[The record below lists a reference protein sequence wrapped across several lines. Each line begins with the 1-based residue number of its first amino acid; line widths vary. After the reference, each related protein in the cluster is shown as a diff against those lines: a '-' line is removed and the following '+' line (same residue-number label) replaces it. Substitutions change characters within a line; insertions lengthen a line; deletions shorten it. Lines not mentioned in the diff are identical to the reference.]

1 MSYYD
6 RKGPEERLGVTAPST
21 IPNFRLLRWPILA
34 MGIGLAWVG
43 LVIWDYWTTG
53 NHQAGQLISELQGH
67 GALVCF
73 GLLILSRPLEP
84 ILPGIIQDRR
94 WLGLT
99 TFAFALMHTLTSV
112 EHILGGR
119 WDGISFLLPIFQV
132 GAWLGVVAL
141 GLMVPLV
148 LTSNQFAIRTLGKY
162 WKRLHL
168 LVYPAAI
175 LGVVHSIWVG
185 VHYLAAA
192 WSGFKFANSLLLLML
207 AVFVLLAKYLSLK
220 SSQSLHHKK
229 DEF

>member
-1 MSYYD
+1 
-6 RKGPEERLGVTAPST
+6 VTAPPATS
-21 IPNFRLLRWPILA
+21 NLRLLRWPILA
-34 MGIGLAWVG
+34 IGIGIAWVG

-84 ILPGIIQDRR
+84 VLPGIMQDRR

-119 WDGISFLLPIFQV
+119 WDGISFLLPVFQL
-132 GAWLGVVAL
+132 GAWLGVAAL

-148 LTSNQFAIRTLGKY
+148 LTSNQFSIRKLGKY
-162 WKRLHL
+162 WKQLHL
-168 LVYPAAI
+168 LIYPAVI
-175 LGVVHSIWVG
+175 LGIIHSIWVG
-185 VHYLAAA
+185 VHYLAAEWNA
-192 WSGFKFANSLLLLML
+192 FKFANSLLLLVL
-207 AVFVLLAKYLSLK
+207 AGFVLLAKYLSLQ
-220 SSQSLHHKK
+220 SLQSLHYKK
-229 DEF
+229 DEL

>member
-1 MSYYD
+1 
-6 RKGPEERLGVTAPST
+6 VTAPFPS
-21 IPNFRLLRWPILA
+21 PNLRSLRWPILA
-34 MGIGLAWVG
+34 IGIGLAWVG

-53 NHQAGQLISELQGH
+53 QHQAGQLISEIQGH

-73 GLLILSRPLEP
+73 GLLILNKPLEAV
-84 ILPGIIQDRR
+84 LPGIMQDRR
-94 WLGLT
+94 WLGLM

-119 WDGISFLLPIFQV
+119 WDGISFLLPVFQL

-148 LTSNQFAIRTLGKY
+148 LTSNQFSIRKLGKY
-162 WKRLHL
+162 WKQLHL

-175 LGVVHSIWVG
+175 LGIIHSIWVG
-185 VHYLAAA
+185 VHYLAAEWNA
-192 WSGFKFANSLLLLML
+192 FKFANSLLLLVL
-207 AVFVLLAKYLSLK
+207 AAFVLLAKYLSLQ
-220 SSQSLHHKK
+220 SSQSSQYKK

>member
-1 MSYYD
+1 M
-6 RKGPEERLGVTAPST
+6 TAPFIT
-21 IPNFRLLRWPILA
+21 TNLRLLRWPILA
-34 MGIGLAWVG
+34 IGIGLAWVS

-53 NHQAGQLISELQGH
+53 NHQAGQLISEFQGH
-67 GALVCF
+67 GALICF

-84 ILPGIIQDRR
+84 VLPGILQDRR

-119 WDGISFLLPIFQV
+119 WDGISFLLPVFQL

-148 LTSNQFAIRTLGKY
+148 LTSNQFSIRKLGKY
-162 WKRLHL
+162 WKQLHL

-175 LGVVHSIWVG
+175 LGVIHSTWVG
-185 VHYLAAA
+185 VHYLAGE
-192 WSGFKFANSLLLLML
+192 WNVLKFANSLLLLTV
-207 AVFVLLAKYLSLK
+207 AVLVLLAKYLSLQ
-220 SSQSLHHKK
+220 SSQSPHYKK
-229 DEF
+229 DEL

>member
-1 MSYYD
+1 M
-6 RKGPEERLGVTAPST
+6 TAPPATS
-21 IPNFRLLRWPILA
+21 NLRLLRWPILA
-34 MGIGLAWVG
+34 IGIGIAWVG

-84 ILPGIIQDRR
+84 VLPGIMQDRR

-119 WDGISFLLPIFQV
+119 WDGISFLLPVFQL
-132 GAWLGVVAL
+132 GAWLGVAAL

-148 LTSNQFAIRTLGKY
+148 LTSNQFSIRKLGKY
-162 WKRLHL
+162 WKQLHL
-168 LVYPAAI
+168 LIYPAVI
-175 LGVVHSIWVG
+175 LGIIHSIWVG
-185 VHYLAAA
+185 VHYLAAEWNA
-192 WSGFKFANSLLLLML
+192 FKFANSLLLLVL
-207 AVFVLLAKYLSLK
+207 AGFVLLAKYLSLQ
-220 SSQSLHHKK
+220 SLQSLHYKK
-229 DEF
+229 DEL